1 MCPYLG
7 GNGGERGAAGGPW
20 LQGNPGR
27 KEGGGGV
34 TAQLKPVQRGSPEAG
49 ADRHLK
55 GQGKSSGGP
64 GWGSLTLSHS
74 GTQELSQRVRPEK
87 GYFDLEMMVSLGTF
101 GE

>member
-1 MCPYLG
+1 MG
-7 GNGGERGAAGGPW
+7 ATAERGAAGGPW

-27 KEGGGGV
+27 RVGGGGA

-49 ADRHLK
+49 GDRHLK

-64 GWGSLTLSHS
+64 GRGSLTLSHS

-87 GYFDLEMMVSLGTF
+87 SYFDSETMMSSGTF